1 MVLGVVDGTRRA
13 AKRGE
18 AARNRGLQTA
28 GSSPAASLQDGGQ
41 ALYHATQHSQQVFN
55 FLFIQLINNQLKF

>member
-1 MVLGVVDGTRRA
+1 VVLGVVDGTRRA

-41 ALYHATQHSQQVFN
+41 ALYHATQQVFY